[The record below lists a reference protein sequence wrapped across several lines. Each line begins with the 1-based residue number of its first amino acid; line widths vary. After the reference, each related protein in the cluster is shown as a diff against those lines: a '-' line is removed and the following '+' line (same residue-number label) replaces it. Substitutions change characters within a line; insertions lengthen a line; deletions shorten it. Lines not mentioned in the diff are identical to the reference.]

1 MRSFDA
7 HVHCS
12 MKNPVKRSIEYYKQ
26 ICEWNETEKM
36 AILSIPHSPSFGK
49 CGSYTQ
55 NIKTL
60 FYKLYF
66 APNSIPVFSESEANS
81 QTGLSP

>member
-12 MKNPVKRSIEYYKQ
+12 MKNPVERSIEYYKQ

-36 AILSIPHSPSFGK
+36 AILSIPHS
-49 CGSYTQ
+49 
-55 NIKTL
+55 
-60 FYKLYF
+60 F
-66 APNSIPVFSESEANS
+66 APSISNFR
-81 QTGLSP
+81 SPIIMQSSAPHSIA